1 MSDMMVLGELLEEH
15 RKLKAAVDQFGVT
28 LNTVYS
34 LAENTNEVVTDI
46 MNGTTYAEWIEDLK
60 TSEKESTTYQTD
72 EMMLELCTYRG
83 AVINASIG
91 PLLLQWAIDNEAMG
105 VLAKTSSEGLVL
117 DVDWDSL
124 HTLPDVFG
132 NEAAF
137 EGLINSAGMRAAIWP
152 STWLGNLM
160 VKYNDRHINLIA
172 YDYAVTTEPGLQRNP
187 SAINALVENCQG
199 YYSKW
204 ENKSIASSETVSI
217 KLNDECF
224 LNIITA
230 TNAPQSLI
238 VRNTKSGKTLTGGVD
253 FELKSGDMTIN
264 TFVTA
269 QTEVT
274 LVAPSGGTRV
284 TMKPGSFVYV

>member
-1 MSDMMVLGELLEEH
+1 
-15 RKLKAAVDQFGVT
+15 
-28 LNTVYS
+28 
-34 LAENTNEVVTDI
+34 
-46 MNGTTYAEWIEDLK
+46 
-60 TSEKESTTYQTD
+60 
-72 EMMLELCTYRG
+72 MLELYAYRG
-83 AVINASIG
+83 AVNNAGIG
-91 PLLLQWAIDNEAMG
+91 PLLLQWAIDNETMG
-105 VLAKTSSEGLVL
+105 VLAKTSAEGLSL
-117 DVDWDSL
+117 EVDWSSL
-124 HTLPDVFG
+124 NTLSDVFG

-152 STWLGNLM
+152 SKWLNDLM
-160 VKYNDRHINLIA
+160 VKYNNRHINLIA
-172 YDYAVTTEPGLQRNP
+172 YDYAVTTEPGLRRNP

-204 ENKSIASSETVSI
+204 ENKSISGSETVST

-224 LNIITA
+224 LNIITV

-253 FELKSGDMTIN
+253 FELKSGDIAIN